1 MLNKICDLEDQIE
14 NLNDLT
20 KKLKERVY
28 FKKKKVEKNFIY
40 IVIHS

>member
-20 KKLKERVY
+20 KKMSE
-28 FKKKKVEKNFIY
+28 KVFAICNILQY
-40 IVIHS
+40 